1 MHKLLPGAL
10 ALFLLGCEADPGPA
24 PAANEVSSPKP
35 SAVSAPSAAPS
46 VAAPAPPEVPAPSA
60 SAAASAAPVEAPS
73 ASAAKTVAAQTKSS
87 KPDAGTPPVD
97 AGSVLALEDA
107 AAPADAGS
115 VEAPSEV
122 SPADAVALDLDQIF
136 AAKKTFSAR
145 FKQENTLKVSG
156 VVKKATGT
164 VIAERPNKVSF
175 RYDAPSK
182 NRVVSDGVKL
192 KVYIA
197 EDETMYVS
205 SVDKTEYPGALAFIM
220 GKGLAP
226 SFTFTFNDK
235 AQFAGGP
242 VLLGKPRAPSQF
254 YETALFYVD
263 DALRKARDPGVLR
276 RVLLVDAQGNRNRF
290 DFEGVTVPASVDPS
304 EFTFT
309 PPTGTQIKETP

>member
-1 MHKLLPGAL
+1 M
-10 ALFLLGCEADPGPA
+10 
-24 PAANEVSSPKP
+24 
-35 SAVSAPSAAPS
+35 
-46 VAAPAPPEVPAPSA
+46 
-60 SAAASAAPVEAPS
+60 
-73 ASAAKTVAAQTKSS
+73 
-87 KPDAGTPPVD
+87 
-97 AGSVLALEDA
+97 LALEDA